1 MKKLVT
7 MGTAL
12 VFLLTLTACTTV
24 KQEGTLAPVYIT
36 NSKPIQLLPPQ
47 DMNGAVDNLQ
57 QLKGTFGDEN
67 FSLLVYFQSDYTGI
81 FMALLNDFGTDM
93 GNITYD
99 GNYVE
104 FETTVFPQ
112 NLKAEYIIADIQNAY
127 YKTDAVRAN
136 LEGAKLKFTEEKVDG
151 ITVRKIF
158 SGKKLIE
165 EIKIEDS
172 TIIITNHLRGYEY
185 ILTVSE

>member
-1 MKKLVT
+1 
-7 MGTAL
+7 MGTAFL
-12 VFLLTLTACTTV
+12 VSLILTACTTV
-24 KQEGTLAPVYIT
+24 KQEGPLAPVYIT
-36 NSKPIQLLPPQ
+36 NSKAINLLPPQ

-57 QLKGTFGDEN
+57 QLKGSFGEES

-99 GNYVE
+99 GNYVD
-104 FETTVFPQ
+104 FETAVFPQ

-127 YKTDAVRAN
+127 YKTEAVQTN
-136 LEGAKLKFTEEKVDG
+136 LETAKLKFTEEESDG

-158 SGKKLIE
+158 NGKKLIE